1 MMMPPPFVP
10 VRTPEDNKSPHSS
23 ISELVDSPK
32 QKSGKVVPP
41 LAKAKS
47 PTENNKPLLQNTVS
61 GNKSPL
67 GSKSVVVQQQQ
78 QQQLQ
83 QHQQQQPTISVIRPQ
98 SATSQAVSSQNG
110 FSKVDTA
117 RVASAASNV
126 VLERR
131 HIITNPKLEIERMQ
145 NIYNGMSK

>member
-10 VRTPEDNKSPHSS
+10 VRTPEDSKSPHPS

-32 QKSGKVVPP
+32 QKSGKAVPP
-41 LAKAKS
+41 LTKAKS
-47 PTENNKPLLQNTVS
+47 PTENTKPLLQNTVT

-67 GSKSVVVQQQQ
+67 GPKSVVVQQQQ
-78 QQQLQ
+78 QQQ
-83 QHQQQQPTISVIRPQ
+83 QQQQPSISVIRPQ

-110 FSKVDTA
+110 FSKVDTG